1 MTPLRQRMLNAMVL
15 RGFAGFVALAS
26 QGQNLGEFFKR
37 ALAPSALMLPVHKTA
52 WRTKVPFLFRCSFG
66 LCGSCASAQC
76 PPGLRWQF

>member
-37 ALAPSALMLPVHKTA
+37 ALAPGALTSPY
-52 WRTKVPFLFRCSFG
+52 
-66 LCGSCASAQC
+66 
-76 PPGLRWQF
+76 